1 MGGMDRIEVIVRAS
15 RLHDAKT
22 VSALKAGLLKQ
33 IRSGGSFAL
42 EEVEQP
48 SPDGF
53 PVVLVLTGGV
63 EREVLK
69 LVAQLPS
76 PTLLVAHPGHNSLP
90 AALEILARIRQDGG
104 EGRILFGSPQ
114 EIAAGLAE
122 ELAIARAWKA
132 LRFSRIGLI
141 GEPSEW
147 LVASDLDRAFVKGR
161 LSIELIPIAI
171 EDLIDRVAAGSAPKN
186 AISSFRRRAGK
197 IDGPKDETMQ
207 GAVRIYEGLRALIE
221 EHQLA
226 ACSVRCFDLIE
237 RLENTGCYAL
247 SRLNDERIPAGCEG
261 DLQTL
266 FSLYVAFLL
275 FDRVAF
281 MGNISAIDEKANGIT
296 IAHCTCP
303 LSMTVEYSIR
313 SHFESG
319 LGIGIA
325 GDIPPGPC
333 TLFRLGG
340 ERLDHLFVR
349 EGEMVEHDRRQDLC
363 CTQVRVAVDGSV
375 DELLNAPLGNHHV
388 LIEGHHR
395 RTLERF
401 FVRYLAA

>member
-1 MGGMDRIEVIVRAS
+1 MP
-15 RLHDAKT
+15 DAAQLE
-22 VSALKAGLLKQ
+22 SLKRGLLKQ
-33 IRSGGSFAL
+33 IQADAPFTL

-76 PTLLVAHPGHNSLP
+76 PTLLVSHPGQNSLP

-104 EGRILFGSPQ
+104 EGRILFGSPE
-114 EIAAGLAE
+114 EIAAGLSE
-122 ELAIARAWKA
+122 ELAIARAWKT

-147 LVASDLDRAFVKGR
+147 LIASDLDRAFVKGR
-161 LSIELIPIAI
+161 LSIELISVEI
-171 EDLIDRVAAGSAPKN
+171 EELISKITTASAPKT
-186 AISSFRRRAGK
+186 AVTSFRKRAGK
-197 IDGPKDETMQ
+197 IEGPDAETME
-207 GAVRIYEGLRALIE
+207 GAIQIYEGLRSLVD
-221 EHQLA
+221 EHRLS
-226 ACSVRCFDLIE
+226 ACSVRCFDLLE
-237 RLENTGCYAL
+237 RLDNTGCYAL

-275 FDRVAF
+275 FDQVAF
-281 MGNISAIDEKANGIT
+281 MGNIAAVDEANRGIT

-303 LSMTVEYSIR
+303 LSMTAQYSIR
-313 SHFESG
+313 THFESDHG
-319 LGIGIA
+319 VGIA
-325 GDIPPGPC
+325 GEIPIGPC

-340 ERLDHLFVR
+340 ERLDHLFIR
-349 EGEMVEHDRRQDLC
+349 EGEMVDRDLREDLC
-363 CTQVRVAVDGSV
+363 RTQVRMAVDGSV
-375 DELLNAPLGNHHV
+375 DELLHAPLGNHHV
-388 LIEGHHR
+388 LLAGHHR
-395 RTLERF
+395 HTLERF
-401 FVRYLAA
+401 FNRHLAA

>member
-207 GAVRIYEGLRALIE
+207 GGVRIYEGLRALIE

-401 FVRYLAA
+401 FARYLAA

>member
-1 MGGMDRIEVIVRAS
+1 MRGMDKIEVIVRAS
-15 RLHDAKT
+15 RLHDAKQ

-33 IRSGGSFAL
+33 IQAGGPFEL
-42 EEVEQP
+42 EEVDQP
-48 SPDGF
+48 STDGF

-104 EGRILFGSPQ
+104 GGRILFGSPQ
-114 EIAAGLAE
+114 EIAGGLAE
-122 ELAIARAWKA
+122 ELAIARAWKT

-147 LVASDLDRAFVKGR
+147 LVASDLDRAFIKGR

-171 EDLIDRVAAGSAPKN
+171 EELIDQVAAGSAPKK
-186 AISSFRRRAGK
+186 AISAFRRRAGK
-197 IDGPKDETMQ
+197 IDGPKDETVQ
-207 GAVRIYEGLRALIE
+207 GAVRIYEGLRALID

-281 MGNISAIDEKANGIT
+281 MGNISAIDEKENGIT
-296 IAHCTCP
+296 VAHCTCP

-313 SHFESG
+313 THFESG

-349 EGEMVEHDRRQDLC
+349 EGEMVQHDRREDLC
-363 CTQVRVAVDGSV
+363 CTQVQIAVDGSV

-401 FVRYLAA
+401 FARYLAA

>member
-275 FDRVAF
+275 LDRVAF